1 MGKIISL
8 DSYRKKRNS
17 VTNVL
22 KGDATTSSS
31 PYLVRSFTYNAY
43 GDTDRQGGI
52 YAEPDVDDIAYTGAC
67 YDKETELYYLMSR
80 YYDPMIAQFISEDS
94 YRGDGEHYWNLYAYC
109 SGDPVNNS
117 DRTGNIYSTING
129 WKPNEKQKKY
139 LKEYKFNSTRSF
151 RKKYKVTDKQVKYGS
166 ARPYKE
172 KGRNGQNCFTYA
184 LDYGNKSINI
194 TTAGSCKGYANNI
207 IKQVLGFGFRIR
219 EINYCT
225 SPILPEEHRI
235 AFRYSIYGATANT
248 GGNQEPAWHF
258 MVQTSD
264 GTWADK
270 QGRNP
275 SRPSLTTNP
284 STYKWQYSVYDSKK
298 KVWNPQ
304 PGFYYNSATIYF
316 AVTYKNYK
324 K

>member
-22 KGDATTSSS
+22 KGDTTTSSS
-31 PYLVRSFTYNAY
+31 PTLVRSFTYNAY

-172 KGRNGQNCFTYA
+172 KRRNGQNCFTYA

-194 TTAGSCKGYANNI
+194 ITASSCKGYANNI

-235 AFRYSIYGATANT
+235 AFRYIKRGSSGIT
-248 GGNQEPAWHF
+248 GVKDPGWHF

-264 GTWADK
+264 GKWADK
-270 QGRNP
+270 QGFDP
-275 SRPSLTTNP
+275 SRQINITNP
-284 STYKWQYSVYDSKK
+284 STYSWQCSIYD
-298 KVWNPQ
+298 WNKNRWVELDEN
-304 PGFYYNSATIYF
+304 YNSPTIYF